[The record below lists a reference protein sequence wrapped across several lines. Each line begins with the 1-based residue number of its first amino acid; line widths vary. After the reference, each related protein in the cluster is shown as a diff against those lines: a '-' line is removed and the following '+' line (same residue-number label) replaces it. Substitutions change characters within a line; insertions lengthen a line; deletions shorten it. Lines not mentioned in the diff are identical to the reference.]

1 MKTKPWLLLAAT
13 LIIILATPEL
23 KGEEPITVA
32 ATTGM
37 IASLVK
43 EVGGDR
49 VEVDQLMG
57 PGTDPHAYKPS
68 ASDAGK
74 LSRVDIT
81 FYNGLMLEGRMADL
95 FTRIGRSGK
104 PVYAVSESIDES
116 KLLEPDEFEGHFDPH
131 VWFDVSLWA
140 QTVPVIVEGLSKV
153 APSHASGFEERG
165 NALVERLTALHAWCL
180 EQTAT
185 LPEEKRILI
194 TSHDAFNYFGKAY
207 GFQVVALQGVSTVSE
222 ASLADMVSMVDFV
235 KKQNVGAMF
244 VESSVNPAAI
254 QRVAEDSGV
263 EIGGEL
269 FSDAMGEPGQMLK
282 GFDVGTYEGMVRY
295 NMTTIVEALAQ

>member
-1 MKTKPWLLLAAT
+1 MKNTFLSLIAIVAALT
-13 LIIILATPEL
+13 SAGNLRAEDPL
-23 KGEEPITVA
+23 TVA

-37 IASLVK
+37 IADLVK
-43 EVGGDR
+43 QIGGDR
-49 VEVDQLMG
+49 VDVQQLMG
-57 PGTDPHAYKPS
+57 PGTDPHSYKPS

-74 LSRVDIT
+74 LSRADVT

-104 PVYAVSESIDES
+104 PVYAVSEAIDEAR
-116 KLLEPDEFEGHFDPH
+116 LLEPDEFEGHFDPH

-140 QTVPVIVEGLSKV
+140 QTVPVIVDGLSKA
-153 APSHASGFEERG
+153 APGHAAEFEKRG
-165 NALVERLTALHAWCL
+165 NELTERLNALHGWCL
-180 EQTAT
+180 EQAGT

-207 GFQVVALQGVSTVSE
+207 GFQVVALQGVSTISE
-222 ASLADMVSMVDFV
+222 ASLADMVSLVDFV
-235 KKQNVGAMF
+235 KAQNVGAIF

-254 QRVAEDSGV
+254 QRVSQDSGV

-269 FSDAMGEPGQMLK
+269 FSDAMGESGDIRDGL
-282 GFDVGTYEGMVRY
+282 DVGTYEGMIRY
-295 NMTTIVEALAQ
+295 NMRTIVEALGK